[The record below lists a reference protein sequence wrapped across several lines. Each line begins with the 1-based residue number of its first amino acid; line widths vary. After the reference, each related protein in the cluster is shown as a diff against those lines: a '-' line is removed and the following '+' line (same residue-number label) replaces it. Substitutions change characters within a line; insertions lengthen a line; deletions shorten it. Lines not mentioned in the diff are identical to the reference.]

1 MRTLWLICLLPY
13 ILCGCGSSSGS
24 GSSELTSLYDGHHYF
39 LRTSPASE
47 GEGLVFE
54 VCLSTDQE
62 MVSVRADSCV
72 PAFLTSTQEVVTFTP
87 QRLKRGISHED
98 IALIEALKG
107 AKDDYNEAKAMV
119 GITTAGASLG
129 ALIWTGSGAIKIVK
143 RVEPWV
149 ISQLTH
155 RAIAKKWQ
163 HTMAVAWVILSVATG
178 VVLTLY
184 AGSGVYVGLDHLL
197 GAHARK
203 LKDYHS
209 DLQSIGSA
217 KLKEAATYKYHNL
230 DRAAQQWQYI
240 ISARPDD
247 VQRTTSV
254 HQVVQ
259 DMGFYL
265 KNVMPM
271 KDIRSYCYP
280 LRRVLPVRAKCEP
293 LQARSLR

>member
-1 MRTLWLICLLPY
+1 MRILWLICLLPY
-13 ILCGCGSSSGS
+13 MLCGCGSSSDS
-24 GSSELTSLYDGHHYF
+24 GSSELTSLYDGYSYF

-47 GEGLVFE
+47 SKGLVFE
-54 VCLSTDQE
+54 VCLSTDQGV
-62 MVSVRADSCV
+62 VSVRADSCV
-72 PAFLTSTQEVVTFTP
+72 PAFLTSTQEVVTFTA

-107 AKDDYNEAKAMV
+107 ARDDYNEAKAVV

-129 ALIWTGSGAIKIVK
+129 ALIWTGSGAIKTVK
-143 RVEPWV
+143 HLEPWV

-163 HTMAVAWVILSVATG
+163 HTMAVAWVILSVAAG

-184 AGSGVYVGLDHLL
+184 AGNGVYVGLDHLL

-217 KLKEAATYKYHNL
+217 KLKEAATYRYHNL

-240 ISARPDD
+240 ISAHPDD
-247 VQRTTSV
+247 LQRTTSV

-271 KDIRSYCYP
+271 KDIKSYCYP
-280 LRRVLPVRAKCEP
+280 LRGILPVRAKCEP
-293 LQARSLR
+293 LQAHSLR